1 MAKTLNARIQTK
13 HDIEDNWNQAINF
26 IPKPG
31 EIVIYETPSDIET
44 RIATAKQEW
53 QEKVAVMNA
62 IADKSSEKY
71 TQAKNDAENAEVKYR
86 NCQASVVAR
95 FKVGNGTTKLID
107 LPFISAPYVLKEEG
121 KALSD
126 HNYDDRAYNIIEGI
140 KEFEDSNNDTLQ
152 YTDTKYTAGTGL
164 ALVEDNDTTVPPSS
178 RRNKFNNTGVV
189 SLESGS
195 SSSQGS
201 ITMIK
206 GNADG
211 TTTSTPIKV
220 SGLGSAAYTSKDAYA
235 TAQQGSR
242 ADTSVQKIES
252 LKKGTIT
259 YSVFNADGTYKT
271 TPVEISG
278 LKKLAY
284 KDQLEEEDINLDA
297 FPTFVG
303 AHAEAN
309 ESGGTIPI
317 AGERG
322 MVPAPAANASAFVLF
337 GSGEWKPIN
346 NISLEAED
354 GYGIAVNNNNKFV
367 NTGLLDVSLS
377 YDNDTG
383 ISSMIFSHL
392 KGKDE
397 GYNTGAAIT
406 IELDRPF
413 TGATN
418 TEKGLIGSVP
428 MPGAG
433 EQTYALFGDGKWG
446 KISTNYTGT
455 LIAAN
460 WNGETAPYTQTIAIA
475 GLTEAMNCVVD
486 IVLSDTQ
493 TADEN
498 SECIEA
504 WSLVDKIN
512 IGNGEITAYCY
523 SDKPDKDLPL
533 KLLAIK

>member
-1 MAKTLNARIQTK
+1 MAKTLNARVQTK

-31 EIVIYETPSDIET
+31 EIVIYETPSDVET
-44 RIATAKQEW
+44 RIEAAKQEW
-53 QEKVAVMNA
+53 QEKIAAMNA

-71 TQAKNDAENAEVKYR
+71 AQAKTAADEAEAKYR

-140 KEFEDSNNDTLQ
+140 KKFEDSNNDTLQ
-152 YTDTKYTAGTGL
+152 YTDTKYIAGAGL
-164 ALVEDNDTTVPPSS
+164 ALVEDNNTAVPPSS

-189 SLESGS
+189 SLASGTEN
-195 SSSQGS
+195 GC
-201 ITMIK
+201 ITMVK

-211 TTTSTPIKV
+211 TTAFTQIKIF
-220 SGLGSAAYTSKDAYA
+220 GLGDAAYTSPNAYA
-235 TAQQGSR
+235 TARQGSL
-242 ADTSVQKIES
+242 ADTSVQTIES
-252 LKKGTIT
+252 TTDGEIT
-259 YSVFNADGTYKT
+259 YSTIDANGSPKI
-271 TPVEISG
+271 TPVKIQG
-278 LKKLAY
+278 LKRLAY
-284 KDQLEEEDINLDA
+284 KDTLGVEDINLDV

-309 ESGGTIPI
+309 ESGGAIRV

-322 MVPAPAANASAFVLF
+322 LVPAPAADAGAYVLF

-346 NISLEAED
+346 NIVLEAD
-354 GYGIAVNNNNKFV
+354 DTRGVAVNNNGKFV

-377 YDNDTG
+377 YD
-383 ISSMIFSHL
+383 S
-392 KGKDE
+392 
-397 GYNTGAAIT
+397 NTGASFMDFSR
-406 IELDRPF
+406 LDESYDDTQKISLRLNTPF
-413 TGATN
+413 TGATD
-418 TEKGLIGSVP
+418 TDKGLIGSVP
-428 MPGAG
+428 APDKKQ
-433 EQTYALFGDGKWG
+433 QTYALFGDGAWG
-446 KISTNYTGT
+446 KVSTNYTGT
-455 LIAAN
+455 LTAAD
-460 WNGETAPYTQTIAIA
+460 WQGTAAPYTQTIAIA

-486 IVLSDTQ
+486 ITLPDTQ
-493 TADEN
+493 TVDEN

>member
-1 MAKTLNARIQTK
+1 MAKTLNARVQTK

-31 EIVIYETPSDIET
+31 EIVIYETPNDIET
-44 RIATAKQEW
+44 RIATAEQEW
-53 QEKVAVMNA
+53 QEKIATMNA

-71 TQAKNDAENAEVKYR
+71 VQAKTAADEAEAKYR

-140 KEFEDSNNDTLQ
+140 KKFEDNNNDTLQ
-152 YTDTKYTAGTGL
+152 YTDTKYIAGAGL
-164 ALVEDNDTTVPPSS
+164 ALVEDNNTAVPPSS

-189 SLESGS
+189 SLESGTDN
-195 SSSQGS
+195 GC
-201 ITMIK
+201 ITMVK
-206 GNADG
+206 GNVDG
-211 TTTSTPIKV
+211 TTISTPIKV
-220 SGLGSAAYTSKDAYA
+220 KGLGNAAYTSSDAYA

-252 LKKGTIT
+252 GTTNGEII
-259 YSVFNADGTYKT
+259 YSVFNAGTVSVKI
-271 TPVEISG
+271 PG

-284 KDQLEEEDINLDA
+284 KDQLEGEDINLDA

-303 AHAEAN
+303 AHSEAN
-309 ESGGTIPI
+309 EGGGTTLV
-317 AGERG
+317 AGKRG
-322 MVPAPAANASAFVLF
+322 MVPAPAADAGTYVLF

-346 NISLEAED
+346 NITLEAD
-354 GYGIAVNNNNKFV
+354 NTLGIAVNKNNKFV
-367 NTGLLDVSLS
+367 NTGLLDASLT
-377 YDNDTG
+377 YDNETG
-383 ISSMIFSHL
+383 ISSVIFSRL
-392 KGKDE
+392 ND
-397 GYNTGAAIT
+397 GYDDKVSVSIP
-406 IELDRPF
+406 LDTPF
-413 TGATN
+413 AGATDTN
-418 TEKGLIGSVP
+418 DGLIGSVP
-428 MPGAG
+428 KPEKGW
-433 EQTYALFGDGKWG
+433 QSYALFGDGNWG

-455 LIAAN
+455 LTAAG
-460 WNGETAPYTQTIAIA
+460 WIGEAAPYTQEVAIT
-475 GLTEAMNCVVD
+475 GLTDAMNCVVD
-486 IVLSDTQ
+486 ITLPDTQ

-504 WSLVDKIN
+504 WSLVDKIS
-512 IGNGEITAYCY
+512 IGNGKITAYCY
-523 SDKPDKDLPL
+523 SDKPDKNLPL

>member
-1 MAKTLNARIQTK
+1 MAKTLNARVQTK

-31 EIVIYETPSDIET
+31 EIVIYETPSDIDV
-44 RIATAKQEW
+44 RIEAARQEW
-53 QEKVAVMNA
+53 QEKIAAMNT
-62 IADKSSEKY
+62 IANKGSDEY
-71 TQAKNDAENAEVKYR
+71 AQAKNAADETETKYR
-86 NCQASVVAR
+86 NYQASVVAR

-140 KEFEDSNNDTLQ
+140 KKFEDDNNDTLQ
-152 YTDTKYTAGTGL
+152 YTDTKYIAGASL
-164 ALVEDNDTTVPPSS
+164 ALVEDNNTAVPPSS

-189 SLESGS
+189 SLESGTEN
-195 SSSQGS
+195 GC
-201 ITMIK
+201 ITMVK

-211 TTTSTPIKV
+211 TTTSASVKV
-220 SGLGSAAYTSKDAYA
+220 KGLGDAAYTAAKDYA
-235 TAQQGSR
+235 TAQQGVR

-252 LKKGTIT
+252 SAVNGEIT
-259 YSVFNADGTYKT
+259 YVNGASQIFRVSI
-271 TPVEISG
+271 PG

-284 KDQLEEEDINLDA
+284 KDQLEGEDINLDA

-303 AHAEAN
+303 AHAEAT
-309 ESGGTIPI
+309 ESGSTLI

-322 MVPAPAANASAFVLF
+322 MVPAPAANAGTFVLF

-346 NISLEAED
+346 NITLEAD
-354 GYGIAVNNNNKFV
+354 NDCGIAVNTNDKFV

-377 YDNDTG
+377 YDNATG
-383 ISSMIFSHL
+383 ISSMIFSQL
-392 KGKDE
+392 NKDE
-397 GYNTGAAIT
+397 NYDPNKPKAVS
-406 IELDRPF
+406 IEFDKPF
-413 TGATN
+413 TGATDTN
-418 TEKGLIGSVP
+418 NGLIGSVP
-428 MPGAG
+428 MPKAK
-433 EQTYALFGDGKWG
+433 EQSYALFGDGNWS

-455 LIAAN
+455 LTAAG
-460 WNGETAPYTQTIAIA
+460 WGGSAAPYTQTVVIA
-475 GLTEAMNCVVD
+475 GLTSAMNCVVD
-486 IVLSDTQ
+486 ITLPDTQ

-512 IGNGEITAYCY
+512 IEDGKITAYCY